1 MMQQTSIDAYR
12 EIKTKLGPRQQ
23 IIYDQMQVSGPCTNQ
38 KMADLLGWQIN
49 LVTPRMN
56 ELVKLGYIKKMY
68 EEPGKY
74 GKMAIVWGVI
84 LG

>member
-1 MMQQTSIDAYR
+1 
-12 EIKTKLGPRQQ
+12 
-23 IIYDQMQVSGPCTNQ
+23 
-38 KMADLLGWQIN
+38 MADLLGWQIN

-56 ELVKLGYIKKMY
+56 ELVKLGYVKKMY